1 MYKILLVILL
11 ISSPCLASNWEKP
24 LPKTRQF
31 TGQAQNTGIIGQHRC
46 FSELGNFLEEV
57 VNYLKA
63 ESERQCSHNITSVQN
78 LAQNIPPKPSR
89 YKGKGSYM
97 SSDDVMAA
105 AKEMK
110 NQMNDQLQKVADFMV
125 KFRQQH
131 HSRKEDFKQ
140 AFIKAQ
146 SEIDLMIKNCRNNSQ
161 GLSKIIQ
168 DQKSEINKKSSP
180 LMSFWGR
187 K

>member
-1 MYKILLVILL
+1 M
-11 ISSPCLASNWEKP
+11 
-24 LPKTRQF
+24 
-31 TGQAQNTGIIGQHRC
+31 GQHRC

-57 VNYLKA
+57 VNYLKT
-63 ESERQCSHNITSVQN
+63 ESERQCSQNIASVQN

-97 SSDDVMAA
+97 SSDDAMAA
-105 AKEMK
+105 AKQMK
-110 NQMNDQLQKVADFMV
+110 NQMNDQLQKVVDFMV

-131 HSRKEDFKQ
+131 HSRKEDFIQ

-161 GLSKIIQ
+161 ELSKIIQ
-168 DQKSEINKKSSP
+168 NQKSEISNKKSSP
-180 LMSFWGR
+180 LLSFWGR